1 MTTRERLRWLDDN
14 NIELLQEEDE
24 LRQLLAHLEAERA
37 RGLRWPPKTLVEI
50 GCWEGGSLFVLA
62 GLLAPGATIIGIDPS
77 PDDKQREKIMTVV
90 RELVKQGFD
99 AHCLRRMSY
108 KAQKTVRD
116 LLAVHKH
123 TAIEYLHI
131 DGSHYYKDVKAD
143 FEMYAPLV
151 PIGGVIQLHDVTN
164 VYPKTHKHAGK
175 KYGTNTYW
183 HKIIPNYPRHAA
195 LAAKVVTKH
204 VGRTPGIGVIV
215 V

>member
-1 MTTRERLRWLDDN
+1 MTTRERLCWLSDN
-14 NIELLQEEDE
+14 NVELLQEEDE
-24 LRQLLAHLEAERA
+24 LQQLFVHFETERA

-77 PDDKQREKIMTVV
+77 PDAARRAKVIMVV

-99 AHCLRRMSY
+99 AHCLYRTSN

-116 LLAVHKH
+116 LLAVHGHK
-123 TAIEYLHI
+123 AIEYLHI
-131 DGSHYYKDVKAD
+131 DGSHAYKNVKAD
-143 FEMYAPLV
+143 FEMFAPLV
-151 PIGGVIQLHDVTN
+151 PAGGIIQLHDVTN
-164 VYPKTHKHAGK
+164 VNPKTHKQPGK
-175 KYGTNTYW
+175 RYGTNIYW
-183 HKIIPNYPRHAA
+183 HELIPRYPRHVT